1 MSNKLQIQDDE
12 IGRRLQESEA
22 SGELKQAKGYGK
34 PLDLGDGYFETPE
47 ELRMGYK
54 ILKDSGF
61 TPPEI
66 ELKKNIAQIREQLD
80 RIGPGEQRET
90 LLRKLHDMEIGLAL
104 AMDRLRGGRP

>member
-1 MSNKLQIQDDE
+1 MANKLQIQEDE

-22 SGELKQAKGYGK
+22 SGELKLAKGYGK

-61 TPPEI
+61 TPPEV
-66 ELKKNIAQIREQLD
+66 ELKRNITQIRDQLD
-80 RIGPGEQRET
+80 RTGPGEQRDA
-90 LLRKLHDMEIGLAL
+90 LLKKLHDMEIWLAL
-104 AMDRLRGGRP
+104 AMDRLRGGKL